1 MTETAGGAPK
11 NGHVSDTNQS
21 ATKALGTNPLGANP
35 LGGYELGFRIE
46 QLHFWAA
53 SAKTTPPAVFL
64 ITLLLVGIAW
74 TQVPV
79 HWWLPWFLCANAVL
93 VARLLYVQQKVIG
106 RELSAADAA
115 NATQVINAS
124 SLANGVTMGAS
135 ALLFLPSFA
144 IEWQAVLT
152 MLHTS
157 LIAGAVPASAC
168 RKRNFD
174 LYAAPTVAMLALAWC
189 VWGKIEPSWVNYVIA
204 FLLVVFYRVGSK
216 FVGESEAMFRESWRI
231 RFENKNL
238 IAQLQE
244 QQQGLKLERDR
255 SEAANSAKSRFLAAA
270 SHDLRQPLHTVS
282 LYSAALSL
290 RPLDERARK
299 LAAQISAGIAS
310 LASLLD
316 SLLDISRLDS
326 NSVEPHWEIVDLTQ
340 LGESVVEEF
349 VSRAGQQNVSVSCTI
364 SNGLVARSDGLWL
377 KRIIRN
383 LAENALVHGAHSRIV
398 ISGDLQGTQAR
409 LVVTD
414 DGPGIPSAEVD
425 KVFEEFYQL
434 HNPERDRSRGLGL
447 GLSIVKRL
455 SVLLGIRYAV
465 RSTEGHGTSFEIWI
479 PDARVERRARAE
491 LNPLATTENRQ
502 VSNVRLL
509 LVDDEQS
516 VREGMAALV
525 LQWGCEFDCA
535 AGLTEAIELLHQNLY
550 DGIIVDYRL
559 RGHDRGIELF
569 EHPALQTINTRRL
582 VISGDSSAEV
592 QREIA
597 KTGAELKLKPI
608 DPQDLWRFVKSC
620 EPQRAIDV
628 PIIPVAK
635 H

>member
-1 MTETAGGAPK
+1 MTDTAHEPL
-11 NGHVSDTNQS
+11 NGD
-21 ATKALGTNPLGANP
+21 
-35 LGGYELGFRIE
+35 ELGFRIE

-74 TQVPV
+74 SQVPV
-79 HWWLPWFLCANAVL
+79 LWWLPWFVCANAVL
-93 VARLLYVQQKVIG
+93 VARLVYVQRNVIG
-106 RELSAADAA
+106 RQLDAA
-115 NATQVINAS
+115 QAARATQVINAS
-124 SLANGVTMGAS
+124 SFANGLTMGAS
-135 ALLFLPSFA
+135 ALLFFPSFA

-174 LYAAPTVAMLALAWC
+174 LYAVPTVALLSVAWIA
-189 VWGKIEPSWVNYVIA
+189 WGKIDPSWVNLIIA
-204 FLLVVFYRVGSK
+204 LLLAVFCRVGSQ
-216 FVGESEAMFRESWRI
+216 FVAESEAMFRQSWQI

-244 QQQGLKLERDR
+244 QQLGLKLERDR

-290 RPLDERARK
+290 RPLDDRARK
-299 LAAQISAGIAS
+299 LAAQISAGVAS

-340 LGESVVEEF
+340 LAESVVEEF
-349 VSRAGQQNVSVSCTI
+349 VSRAGQQNVLVSCAV
-364 SNGLVARSDGLWL
+364 SNGLVARTDGLWL

-398 ISGDLQGTQAR
+398 ISGELAGTQAR
-409 LVVTD
+409 LVVSD
-414 DGPGIPSAEVD
+414 DGPGIPAAEVERI
-425 KVFEEFYQL
+425 FEEFYQL

-455 SVLLGIRYAV
+455 SVLLGIRYSV
-465 RSTEGHGTSFEIWI
+465 HSQVGDGTRFELKI
-479 PDARVERRARAE
+479 PDARIERRAMTD
-491 LNPLATTENRQ
+491 LNPLSAPDNRQ
-502 VSNVRLL
+502 VHNVRLL
-509 LVDDEQS
+509 IVDDEQS

-525 LQWGCEFDCA
+525 LQWSCEFDCA
-535 AGLTEAIELLHQNLY
+535 ANLQEAQALLDQNLY
-550 DGIIVDYRL
+550 DGLIVDYRL

-569 EHPALQTINTRRL
+569 DHPAVLAIKMRKL
-582 VISGDSSAEV
+582 VISGDSSSEV

-597 KTGAELKLKPI
+597 QTGAELKLKPI

-620 EPQRAIDV
+620 EQQRALNV